1 MDWWLAMAVVITI
14 ARVADAS
21 EPGQRPAIHLQMVN
35 HANVPAAVLNASQDE
50 VARIFAIAGL
60 SVEWAETG
68 PRFTV
73 QIVHTGVVGYR
84 KAPSTVMGVAL
95 RKPGGATAQ
104 IFFNHVQDFARSYRI
119 GLSTLLAHVIAHEIG
134 HLLLP
139 HMPHSTTGLMQA
151 VWDEALVREARAGSL
166 MFTDEQI
173 KRILAFR

>member
-1 MDWWLAMAVVITI
+1 MAVAVMITV
-14 ARVADAS
+14 ARVADGA
-21 EPGQRPAIHLQMVN
+21 EPGQRPAIHLQIDN
-35 HANVPAAVLNASQDE
+35 DANVPAAVLNASQDE

-84 KAPSTVMGVAL
+84 KAPPAVMGVAL
-95 RKPGGATAQ
+95 RRPGGATAQ

-119 GLSTLLAHVIAHEIG
+119 GVSTLLAHVIAHEIG

-139 HMPHSTTGLMQA
+139 QMPHSATGLMQA
-151 VWDEALVREARAGSL
+151 VWDDALVREARAGSL